1 MDLAPITSDWSW
13 ILHRLDSSN
22 WSRVGRWIHLP
33 PLLLPLFYEFP
44 ALRCSSSRSSIFAES
59 RILGFHGEELAMEVI
74 CGTKMLIL
82 AVWDFIFA
90 SNLHLRCCFS
100 SRLFDAFRSAR
111 DFVPFIY
118 LFKHMCLIYLLMD
131 TTNATTKSEENAKI
145 YFYNII
151 FCPWV
156 CYQLGDQFICVCTPS
171 YYQFNGLKKAST
183 Y

>member
-1 MDLAPITSDWSW
+1 MKNCRHASTSGDDLMDLVLGMGD
-13 ILHRLDSSN
+13 
-22 WSRVGRWIHLP
+22 
-33 PLLLPLFYEFP
+33 
-44 ALRCSSSRSSIFAES
+44 S
-59 RILGFHGEELAMEVI
+59 RILSSCSTWARPVDRQDPQGKLAAPSSHIVCLLFKLLLVI
-74 CGTKMLIL
+74 HVQI
-82 AVWDFIFA
+82 
-90 SNLHLRCCFS
+90 CFS

-118 LFKHMCLIYLLMD
+118 LFKHMCLIYLLRD